1 MLICEYRKECVDMKK
16 MSCLILLMVLFGC
29 MNNESDKCLKD
40 YESGYLVDNR
50 DNITVMYD
58 YDGIFDEYTPGSLI
72 EYNMIYGEET
82 LEDKDFTLKNYT
94 IEEINKKNEEYRQMI
109 MKDIL
114 FIFDDDYQEV
124 KNEAIDERDIRIILK
139 NDDNQINIYKD
150 GYVKVITEEKTLQ
163 YISSDKKFNDNIDKF
178 YETIAQMNS
187 YWEDVRKDIVTE

>member
-1 MLICEYRKECVDMKK
+1 
-16 MSCLILLMVLFGC
+16 
-29 MNNESDKCLKD
+29 
-40 YESGYLVDNR
+40 
-50 DNITVMYD
+50 
-58 YDGIFDEYTPGSLI
+58 
-72 EYNMIYGEET
+72 
-82 LEDKDFTLKNYT
+82 
-94 IEEINKKNEEYRQMI
+94 MI

>member
-1 MLICEYRKECVDMKK
+1 MKK

-29 MNNESDKCLKD
+29 MINESDKCLKD

-94 IEEINKKNEEYRQMI
+94 IEEINKKNEEYRQTI

>member
-1 MLICEYRKECVDMKK
+1 
-16 MSCLILLMVLFGC
+16 
-29 MNNESDKCLKD
+29 
-40 YESGYLVDNR
+40 
-50 DNITVMYD
+50 
-58 YDGIFDEYTPGSLI
+58 
-72 EYNMIYGEET
+72 
-82 LEDKDFTLKNYT
+82 
-94 IEEINKKNEEYRQMI
+94 MI

-139 NDDNQINIYKD
+139 NDDNQINIYQD

-178 YETIAQMNS
+178 YDTIAQMNS

>member
-29 MNNESDKCLKD
+29 MTNESDKCLKD
-40 YESGYLVDNR
+40 YESGYLIDNR

-94 IEEINKKNEEYRQMI
+94 IEEINKKNEEYRQTI

-139 NDDNQINIYKD
+139 NDDNQINIYQD
-150 GYVKVITEEKTLQ
+150 GYVKVITNEKTLQ

>member
-29 MNNESDKCLKD
+29 MTNESDKCLKD
-40 YESGYLVDNR
+40 YESGYLIDDR

-139 NDDNQINIYKD
+139 NDDNQINIYQD

>member
-1 MLICEYRKECVDMKK
+1 MKK

-139 NDDNQINIYKD
+139 NDDNQINIYQD

>member
-29 MNNESDKCLKD
+29 MTNESDKCLKD
-40 YESGYLVDNR
+40 YESGYLIDDR

-139 NDDNQINIYKD
+139 NDDNQINIYQD

-178 YETIAQMNS
+178 YDTIAQMNS

>member
-29 MNNESDKCLKD
+29 MTNESDKCLKD
-40 YESGYLVDNR
+40 YESGYLIDDR

-58 YDGIFDEYTPGSLI
+58 YDGVFDEYTAGSLI
-72 EYNMIYGEET
+72 EYNMIYKEET

-139 NDDNQINIYKD
+139 NDDNQINIYQD
-150 GYVKVITEEKTLQ
+150 GYVKVITNEKTLQ
-163 YISSDKKFNDNIDKF
+163 YMSSDKKFNENIDKF

>member
-1 MLICEYRKECVDMKK
+1 MKK
-16 MSCLILLMVLFGC
+16 MSCLILLMVLFGY
-29 MNNESDKCLKD
+29 MTNESDKCLKD
-40 YESGYLVDNR
+40 YESGYLIDDR

-139 NDDNQINIYKD
+139 NDDNQINIYQD

-178 YETIAQMNS
+178 YDTIAQMNS
-187 YWEDVRKDIVTE
+187 YWEDARKDIVTE

>member
-1 MLICEYRKECVDMKK
+1 MKK

-29 MNNESDKCLKD
+29 MINESDKCLKD
-40 YESGYLVDNR
+40 YESGYLIDNR

-94 IEEINKKNEEYRQMI
+94 IEEINKKNEEYRQTI

>member
-1 MLICEYRKECVDMKK
+1 MKK

-29 MNNESDKCLKD
+29 MTNESDKCLKD
-40 YESGYLVDNR
+40 YESGYLIDDR

-139 NDDNQINIYKD
+139 NDDNQINIYQD
-150 GYVKVITEEKTLQ
+150 GYVKVITNKKTLQ
-163 YISSDKKFNDNIDKF
+163 YMSSDKKFNENIDKF
-178 YETIAQMNS
+178 YETIAQMNA
-187 YWEDVRKDIVTE
+187 YWEDIRKDIVTE

>member
-1 MLICEYRKECVDMKK
+1 MKK

-29 MNNESDKCLKD
+29 MTNESDKCLKD

-94 IEEINKKNEEYRQMI
+94 IE
-109 MKDIL
+109 
-114 FIFDDDYQEV
+114 
-124 KNEAIDERDIRIILK
+124 
-139 NDDNQINIYKD
+139 
-150 GYVKVITEEKTLQ
+150 
-163 YISSDKKFNDNIDKF
+163 
-178 YETIAQMNS
+178 
-187 YWEDVRKDIVTE
+187 

>member
-1 MLICEYRKECVDMKK
+1 MKK

-29 MNNESDKCLKD
+29 MINESDKCLKD

-50 DNITVMYD
+50 DNINVMYD

-94 IEEINKKNEEYRQMI
+94 IEEINKKNEEYRQTI

-139 NDDNQINIYKD
+139 NDDNQINIYQD
-150 GYVKVITEEKTLQ
+150 GYVKVITNEKTLQ

>member
-1 MLICEYRKECVDMKK
+1 MKK

-94 IEEINKKNEEYRQMI
+94 IEEINKKNEEYRQTI

-124 KNEAIDERDIRIILK
+124 KDGTIDERDIRIILK
-139 NDDNQINIYKD
+139 NDDNQINIYQD

>member
-29 MNNESDKCLKD
+29 MTNESDKCLKD
-40 YESGYLVDNR
+40 YESGYLIDDR

-72 EYNMIYGEET
+72 EYNMIYKEET

-139 NDDNQINIYKD
+139 NDDNQINIYQD

-178 YETIAQMNS
+178 YDTIAQMNS

>member
-1 MLICEYRKECVDMKK
+1 MKK

-29 MNNESDKCLKD
+29 MTNESDKCLKD

-94 IEEINKKNEEYRQMI
+94 IEEINKKNEEYRQTI

-124 KNEAIDERDIRIILK
+124 KDGTIDERDIRIILK

>member
-29 MNNESDKCLKD
+29 MTNESDKCLKD

-139 NDDNQINIYKD
+139 NDDNQINIYQD
-150 GYVKVITEEKTLQ
+150 GYVKVITNEKTLQ

>member
-29 MNNESDKCLKD
+29 MTNESDKCLKD
-40 YESGYLVDNR
+40 YESGYLIDDR

-139 NDDNQINIYKD
+139 NDDNQINIYQD
-150 GYVKVITEEKTLQ
+150 GYVKVITNEKTLQ
-163 YISSDKKFNDNIDKF
+163 YMSSDKKFNENIDKF
-178 YETIAQMNS
+178 YETIAQMNA
-187 YWEDVRKDIVTE
+187 YWEDIRKDIVTE